1 MSDTTAGIVVA
12 DLDTT
17 NPLTAAVA
25 AKSLKTNDTG
35 ILRVV
40 KDCASGTFGGI
51 VQVFIGQPFDTVKV
65 RLQTQL
71 IPSPGQ
77 KPRYSSLLDCVKKT
91 RQQEGFTAFYKG
103 TTTPLVG
110 IGACV
115 SIQFVILEHMKRVFN
130 ERNANK
136 VVKENVGLSFIPLNN
151 LQLYCAGALA
161 GTANSFVSGP
171 VEHIRTRLQVQ
182 TKSAPTTISKSL
194 AHDALPFFRGPI
206 DCFRYLYKSRGIR
219 GIYKGQGITIIREFQ
234 GYGVYFLVY
243 EYLTQRAMLR
253 EGKMRNELE
262 GWKSCLFGAA
272 AGYGMWISIYP
283 IDVIKSK
290 IQTDFL
296 SPETRHYKSSLDCA
310 QKIFATEGLA
320 GFFRGF
326 GACMWRA
333 GPVNAG
339 TFVAFEFAMRVLDK
353 L

>member
-12 DLDTT
+12 DLDTAS
-17 NPLTAAVA
+17 PLTAVVN
-25 AKSLKTNDTG
+25 AKSKETG
-35 ILRVV
+35 FLRAV

-65 RLQTQL
+65 RLQTQP

-77 KPRYSSLLDCVKKT
+77 KPLYNGLLDCVRKT

-103 TTTPLVG
+103 TTTPLIG

-115 SIQFVILEHMKRVFN
+115 SIQFVVLEHMKRVFN
-130 ERNANK
+130 ERNADK
-136 VVKENVGLSFIPLNN
+136 GVKGNLELSFIPLNN
-151 LQLYCAGALA
+151 LQLYYAGALA

-182 TKSAPTTISKSL
+182 IKSAPTTTLS
-194 AHDALPFFRGPI
+194 HNTLPFFRGPI
-206 DCFRYLYKSRGIR
+206 DCFRYLYKSYGIR
-219 GIYKGQGITIIREFQ
+219 GIYKGQGITMIREFH
-234 GYGVYFLVY
+234 GYGIYFLIY

-272 AGYGMWISIYP
+272 AGYGMWITSYP

-296 SPETRHYKSSLDCA
+296 SPGTRHYKSALDCA
-310 QKIFATEGLA
+310 QKILATEGLA

-326 GACMWRA
+326 GACMLRA

-339 TFVAFEFAMRVLDK
+339 TFVAFEFAMRALNK